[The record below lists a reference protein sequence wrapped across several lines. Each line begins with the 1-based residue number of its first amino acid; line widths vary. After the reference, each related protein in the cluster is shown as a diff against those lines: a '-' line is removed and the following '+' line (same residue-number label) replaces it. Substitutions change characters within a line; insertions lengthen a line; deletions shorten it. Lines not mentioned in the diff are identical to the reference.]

1 MTDRAAPIAVM
12 TSGASGP
19 YQVLVG
25 RGLLGSL
32 AALLEEY
39 SPAHRYALV
48 SDSNVAALYGE
59 STILQLK
66 DAGLSAD
73 LFTFEAGERSKSRTT
88 WSELTDRLLHAGF
101 GRDSCLIAM
110 GGGVTGDLGGFVAA
124 TYMRGIPVVQVPTSL
139 VAMIDASIGGK
150 TGVDVEAGK
159 NLVGAFH
166 APNLVV
172 ADPDVVATLPKVE
185 RAQGMIEAV
194 KHGAILD
201 DAYFDEL
208 DREMPAL
215 LDGDAASLE
224 RAVARSVEIKSA
236 VVSEDEREA
245 GRREI
250 LNFGHTLGHAI
261 EAACSFRV
269 PHGTAVACGMVL
281 EAHLGV
287 SLGVTGPAV
296 VERLEQVLGR
306 VGLPIGI
313 PDGAAPNDIMTYLA
327 SDKKVRHG
335 RTRFVL
341 LSRIGA
347 VHFADG
353 SWSQAVDRDAV
364 LGLVNAFVQPS
375 RG

>member
-1 MTDRAAPIAVM
+1 MTDKTAPIAVT

-19 YQVLVG
+19 YRVLVG
-25 RGLLGSL
+25 RGLLGSM
-32 AALLEEY
+32 ASLLEEFA
-39 SPAHRYALV
+39 PAHRYALV
-48 SDSNVAALYGE
+48 CDSNVAPLYGE

-66 DAGLSAD
+66 DAGLNAE
-73 LFTFEAGERSKSRTT
+73 LFTFEAGEGNKSRTT
-88 WSELTDRLLHAGF
+88 WSDLTDRLLRAGF

-172 ADPDVVATLPKVE
+172 ADPDVVATLPRAE

-194 KHGAILD
+194 KHGAIMD
-201 DAYFDEL
+201 EAYFTQLE
-208 DREMPAL
+208 REMPQI
-215 LDGDAASLE
+215 LDGEAAALE
-224 RAVARSVEIKSA
+224 RAVARSVELKSG

-250 LNFGHTLGHAI
+250 LNFGHTLGHAV
-261 EAACSFRV
+261 EAACSLRV
-269 PHGTAVACGMVL
+269 PHGTAVACGMIL
-281 EAHLGV
+281 EARLGV
-287 SLGVTGPAV
+287 SLGVTGQDV
-296 VERLEQVLGR
+296 VERLERVVGC

-313 PDGAAPNDIMTYLA
+313 PDGAAPDDIMTYLA
-327 SDKKVRHG
+327 SDKKVRRG

-341 LSRIGA
+341 LSQIGA

-353 SWSQAVDRDAV
+353 SWSHPVDEDTV
-364 LGLVNAFVQPS
+364 LGLVNAS
-375 RG
+375 RGST

>member
-1 MTDRAAPIAVM
+1 MTDKAAPIAVT
-12 TSGASGP
+12 TSGAAGP
-19 YQVLVG
+19 YRVLVG
-25 RGLLGSL
+25 RGLLDSL
-32 AALLEEY
+32 APLLEEY
-39 SPAHRYALV
+39 APAHRYALV

-66 DAGLSAD
+66 DAGLTAE
-73 LFTFEAGERSKSRTT
+73 LFTFDAGERNKSRTT
-88 WSELTDRLLHAGF
+88 WSDLSDGLLRAGF

-110 GGGVTGDLGGFVAA
+110 GGGVTCDLGGFVAA

-139 VAMIDASIGGK
+139 VAMMDASIGGK

-172 ADPDVVATLPKVE
+172 ADADVVATLPRAE

-194 KHGAILD
+194 KHGAIMD
-201 DAYFDEL
+201 EAYFAEL

-215 LDGDAASLE
+215 LDGEAASIE
-224 RAVARSVEIKSA
+224 RAVARSVELKSE
-236 VVSEDEREA
+236 VVSDDEREA

-250 LNFGHTLGHAI
+250 LNFGHTFGHAI

-269 PHGTAVACGMVL
+269 PHGTAVACGMIL
-281 EAHLGV
+281 EARLGA
-287 SLGVTGPAV
+287 SLGVTGRDV
-296 VERLEQVLGR
+296 VEQLEQVVGR

-313 PDGAAPNDIMTYLA
+313 PEEAAPGDIMTYLTL
-327 SDKKVRHG
+327 DKKVRHG

-347 VHFADG
+347 VHLADG
-353 SWSQAVDRDAV
+353 AWSQPVDEDTV
-364 LGLVNAFVQPS
+364 LDLVNAFV

>member
-1 MTDRAAPIAVM
+1 MTDKAAPIAV
-12 TSGASGP
+12 TTRGATGP

-39 SPAHRYALV
+39 APAHRYALV
-48 SDSNVAALYGE
+48 SDSNVASLYGE

-66 DAGLSAD
+66 DAGLNAE
-73 LFTFEAGERSKSRTT
+73 LFTFQAGEQNKSRAV
-88 WSELTDRLLHAGF
+88 WSDLTDRLLHAGF

-150 TGVDVEAGK
+150 TGVDVEVGK

-172 ADPDVVATLPKVE
+172 ADPNVVATLPRVE

-194 KHGAILD
+194 KHGAIMD
-201 DAYFDEL
+201 EAYFDEL

-224 RAVARSVEIKSA
+224 RAVARSVELKSA
-236 VVSEDEREA
+236 VVSEDERES

-261 EAACSFRV
+261 EAACSFLL
-269 PHGTAVACGMVL
+269 PHGTAVACGMIL
-281 EAHLGV
+281 EARLGV
-287 SLGVTGPAV
+287 SLGVTDPAV
-296 VERLEQVLGR
+296 VERLVEVLGR

-313 PDGAAPNDIMTYLA
+313 PDEAAPKDIMTYLS
-327 SDKKVRHG
+327 SDKKVRSG
-335 RTRFVL
+335 VIRFVF

-347 VHFADG
+347 VHVADG
-353 SWSQAVDRDAV
+353 SWSQPVDEEAVMS
-364 LGLVNAFVQPS
+364 LVKPEATAK
-375 RG
+375 